1 MGMPLARFLPTGPA
15 HAVTKTP
22 ASRAAAF
29 RRIGRAWYKAQHDP
43 GPGSTGRMRVKFK
56 MAPNS
61 LFAVLLRSPWWI
73 SIGLVAL
80 IALIA
85 AALLP
90 AQYVAFGVMG
100 GFPFLVIGLIA
111 AQRQWRAPGAAQ
123 TTKVLE
129 KLGGMAWRE
138 FSQVLARAYERQGYQ
153 VSKIAGDAADLL
165 LTKDGR
171 TTLIACKR
179 WKASIHG
186 AEPLRAL
193 ARARQ
198 QHDASLA
205 IYVSIHAVNDATRRA
220 ARDHQIGL
228 TDGVDLVSLVRKEA
242 AFV

>member
-1 MGMPLARFLPTGPA
+1 M
-15 HAVTKTP
+15 
-22 ASRAAAF
+22 
-29 RRIGRAWYKAQHDP
+29 
-43 GPGSTGRMRVKFK
+43 KFK

-80 IALIA
+80 VALAA

-111 AQRQWRAPGAAQ
+111 AQRQWHAPSTEQ

-129 KLGGMAWRE
+129 KLGAMGWRE
-138 FSQVLARAYERQGYQ
+138 FSQLLARAYERQGYQ
-153 VSKIAGDAADLL
+153 VSTFAGAAADLL
-165 LTKDGR
+165 LTRDGR
-171 TTLIACKR
+171 TTLVACKR

-186 AEPLRAL
+186 SEPLRNL

-220 ARDHQIGL
+220 VREHPIGL
-228 TDGVDLVSLVRKEA
+228 TDGVELVALVRKDA
-242 AFV
+242 VFV